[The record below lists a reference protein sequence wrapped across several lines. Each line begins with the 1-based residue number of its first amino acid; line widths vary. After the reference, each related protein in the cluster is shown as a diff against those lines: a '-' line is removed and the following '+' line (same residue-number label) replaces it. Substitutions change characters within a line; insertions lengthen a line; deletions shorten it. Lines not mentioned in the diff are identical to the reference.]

1 MDTLDKLEIDMSF
14 CDAQILLGKAA
25 IEKYEFEK
33 KDIEKKIRDLKNF
46 SSKYQ
51 TNRNVVY
58 TDDGETVLL
67 KSWSDDKKTEEVV
80 KQPKEVK
87 NKKCDNSSKC
97 DNNTKKLNSDN
108 IGIAKPEF
116 IEDSHMEKS
125 GVPFKFLLEDVD
137 ILSYFPEEDDE
148 EWSNG
153 KWSREDFWRSVDELK
168 DMTIEKLSSLIGMEI
183 DYNYGDFINFDDYRY
198 GSMFIVGK
206 NGVLYRNPDN
216 SSSGGISIPLQI
228 SQFLYDSVEKYKDVA
243 NDIDVGPKDK
253 ILDNYSLTDQDKL
266 KLKFYWV
273 MDDGLIAEDKSGNI
287 VELTPAKKSKDSKV
301 TKQKVEKETKITVDS
316 LKGKSIVFTGGKDKD
331 LIKLFDENDIK
342 VGSAVSKNT
351 CMLIAKSLDEE
362 STKITKAKELDI
374 PIHSLDDFKKSL
386 GL

>member
-1 MDTLDKLEIDMSF
+1 MFWREIDEHKTM
-14 CDAQILLGKAA
+14 
-25 IEKYEFEK
+25 
-33 KDIEKKIRDLKNF
+33 
-46 SSKYQ
+46 
-51 TNRNVVY
+51 
-58 TDDGETVLL
+58 TV
-67 KSWSDDKKTEEVV
+67 
-80 KQPKEVK
+80 
-87 NKKCDNSSKC
+87 
-97 DNNTKKLNSDN
+97 
-108 IGIAKPEF
+108 
-116 IEDSHMEKS
+116 
-125 GVPFKFLLEDVD
+125 
-137 ILSYFPEEDDE
+137 
-148 EWSNG
+148 
-153 KWSREDFWRSVDELK
+153 
-168 DMTIEKLSSLIGMEI
+168 EKLSDLIGMNI

-216 SSSGGISIPLQI
+216 SDSGGISIPLEI
-228 SQFLYDSVEKYKDVA
+228 SQYLYDSVEKYKDVA

-253 ILDNYSLTDQDKL
+253 ILDNYSLTEEDKL

-301 TKQKVEKETKITVDS
+301 TKQKVEKEIKITVDS

>member
-1 MDTLDKLEIDMSF
+1 METLDKLEIDMSF

-67 KSWSDDKKTEEVV
+67 KSWSDDKKTEEIV

-87 NKKCDNSSKC
+87 NKKCDNNSKC
-97 DNNTKKLNSDN
+97 DSNNKDLKSDN
-108 IGIAKPEF
+108 IVVTNPKI
-116 IEDSHMEKS
+116 IEDSQMEKS
-125 GVPFKFLLEDVD
+125 GIPFKFLLEDVD
-137 ILSYFPEEDDE
+137 ILAYFPEEDDE
-148 EWSNG
+148 EWSIG
-153 KWSREDFWRSVDELK
+153 KWSREMFLREIDEHK
-168 DMTIEKLSSLIGMEI
+168 TMTVEKLSDLIGMNI
-183 DYNYGDFINFDDYRY
+183 DYNYGDFINFDDHRY

-253 ILDNYSLTDQDKL
+253 ILDNYSLTEEEKL

>member
-1 MDTLDKLEIDMSF
+1 MIHDLQKLEAELLF
-14 CDAQILLGKAA
+14 CDAQILFGKAA
-25 IEKYEFEK
+25 IKKYELEK
-33 KDIEKKIRDLKNF
+33 IDINKKIQELQWSG
-46 SSKYQ
+46 SSNPVSISK
-51 TNRNVVY
+51 RNVVY

-67 KSWSDDKKTEEVV
+67 KSWSDDEKSVDN
-80 KQPKEVK
+80 P
-87 NKKCDNSSKC
+87 NKKDKEKKKMS
-97 DNNTKKLNSDN
+97 DNNTKELKSDN
-108 IGIAKPEF
+108 IGIANPEF

-137 ILSYFPEEDDE
+137 ILSYFPEEDDD
-148 EWSNG
+148 EWSVG
-153 KWSREDFWRSVDELK
+153 KWRREDFWRSVDELK
-168 DMTIEKLSSLIGMEI
+168 DMTIEKLSSLIGIKI

-198 GSMFIVGK
+198 CNMFIVGK

-216 SSSGGISIPLQI
+216 SDSGGISIPIQI

-253 ILDNYSLTDQDKL
+253 ILDNYSLSDQDKL

-273 MDDGLIAEDKSGNI
+273 MDDGLIAEDSNGNTIDLI
-287 VELTPAKKSKDSKV
+287 VAKKSKDKKL
-301 TKQKVEKETKITVDS
+301 TKQKVAKESKITVDT

-331 LIKLFDENDIK
+331 LVKLFDENDIK
-342 VGSAVSKNT
+342 LGSAVSKNT
-351 CMLIAKSLDEE
+351 FMLIAKSLDEE

-374 PIHSLDDFKKSL
+374 PIHSLDEFKKSL